1 MRRLS
6 SGSSEDGVTTP
17 VEAPRFNAPQRSTDR
32 EQQSSLAPGP
42 SSPKKLDHYRPT
54 DHQRPS
60 SARSRR
66 SGNFNWKHSQ
76 PGVGTNGSVDTR
88 SPLLLDTTTH
98 IGPSADGASAM
109 GGMEK
114 TAGPAYLGR
123 RPRPRSPWAITILTL
138 AVSALGIG
146 LLYAVLSSLVT
157 RQIEPKGCR
166 MSYMRPSYARLRDF
180 DTEHTRFASKYSLYL
195 YREQGIDDDT
205 RVGPPLLS
213 PLLFP
218 FPKALS

>member
-1 MRRLS
+1 
-6 SGSSEDGVTTP
+6 
-17 VEAPRFNAPQRSTDR
+17 
-32 EQQSSLAPGP
+32 
-42 SSPKKLDHYRPT
+42 
-54 DHQRPS
+54 
-60 SARSRR
+60 
-66 SGNFNWKHSQ
+66 
-76 PGVGTNGSVDTR
+76 
-88 SPLLLDTTTH
+88 
-98 IGPSADGASAM
+98 M